1 MIQRIFLL
9 IVPTLT
15 LTAQPADSLR
25 SMTDSLVLRV
35 VIPETDTV
43 ITPLSRHR
51 IAAATI
57 RPARAFV
64 DGREVKVYQSGGF
77 AGLVDLQRDTV
88 VAIVKVTGPSGDS
101 LIRSLVFLRSKS
113 AQTSP
118 RDPVTIDSV
127 MMQPSDDRWL
137 MAGDVLEVKLKGSP
151 GYEASF
157 SLEGLASGIAMKELP
172 PRETGG
178 LEGVYVGRYV
188 VKDGDEAQDVPVEFE
203 IRKSFW
209 SSEEAVS
216 KGRVRVL
223 ASGGLRVGELTGR
236 RPFLNAG
243 LGDDRLGGAKL
254 GFLDAGVRVAIL
266 GKAKSQYKVRL
277 TPTMVAWVPEENVK
291 LLAEGAAVP
300 ASFVGSITASGTSTE
315 DMVVVG
321 LTERLP
327 YTTEQQLNP
336 AAIIVNIF
344 GATSNTNWITQHLSA
359 EGIQGISWEQAGEGH
374 YRLKIALAGQAHWG
388 YDAGYRNGT
397 NLQIRVRR
405 PPTIASGDSVLRNI
419 IVAVD
424 AGHGGDNQGALGS
437 TGAKE
442 RDVTLKIASV
452 IERLLRARGAQVVMT
467 RKDTLGVSNN
477 DRIERILSS
486 KAHVLVSVHCNSVG
500 YSVDAER
507 IQGTATFYHHIG
519 FKPLANQIYGRM
531 VELGLAQ
538 FGVVG
543 SFNFALNSLTQLP
556 NVLVETAFISNP
568 DDEMKLLED
577 SFREQMA
584 AKIVQGLEEFL
595 KNQLPPPVPPPSK

>member
-1 MIQRIFLL
+1 MIQRILL
-9 IVPTLT
+9 LFFPILT
-15 LTAQPADSLR
+15 LTAQPAASLR
-25 SMTDSLVLRV
+25 PAADSLVLRV

-51 IAAATI
+51 IAASTI
-57 RPARAFV
+57 RSARAFV
-64 DGREVKVYQSGGF
+64 DSREVKVYQSGGF

-88 VAIVKVTGPSGDS
+88 VAIVKVVSPAGDS
-101 LIRSLVFLRSKS
+101 LVRSFVFLKTKPL
-113 AQTSP
+113 QTSP
-118 RDPVTIDSV
+118 RDTLTIDSV
-127 MMQPSDDRWL
+127 MMQPSDDRWIG
-137 MAGDVLEVKLKGSP
+137 AGDVLEVKFKGSP
-151 GYEASF
+151 GHEASF
-157 SLEGLASGIAMKELP
+157 SLDGLESGIEMRELP
-172 PRETGG
+172 PREAGG

-188 VKDGDEAQDVPVEFE
+188 VKDGGEAQDIPVEFKL
-203 IRKSFW
+203 RKSFW

-223 ASGGLRVGELTGR
+223 ASGALRVGELTGR

-254 GFLDAGVRVAIL
+254 GFLDARVRVAIL
-266 GKAKSQYKVRL
+266 GKAKGQYKVRL
-277 TPTMVAWVPEENVK
+277 TPTMVAWIPEENTK
-291 LLAEGAAVP
+291 LMAEGTPIP

-315 DMVVVG
+315 DFVVVG

-336 AAIIVNIF
+336 AAVIVNIF

-359 EGIQGISWEQAGEGH
+359 EGIQSISWEQAGEGH
-374 YRLKIALAGQAHWG
+374 YRLKIALASQAHWG
-388 YDAGYRNGT
+388 YEVGYRNGA

-405 PPTIASGDSVLRNI
+405 PPAFAHRDSVLRNI

-424 AGHGGDNQGALGS
+424 AGHGGDSHGALGS

-442 RDVTLKIASV
+442 RDVTLEIAAE
-452 IERLLRARGAQVVMT
+452 IERLLEALGAQVVMT
-467 RKDTLGVSNN
+467 RNDTLGVSNN
-477 DRIERILSS
+477 ARIERILSS
-486 KAHVLVSVHCNSVG
+486 KAHVLVSIHCNSVG

-519 FKPLANQIYGRM
+519 FKPLANQIYARM
-531 VELGLAQ
+531 LELGLVQ

-568 DDEMKLLED
+568 DDEMKLLEN

-595 KNQLPPPVPPPSK
+595 KNQLPPSISPSSK